1 MLNVPAFERK
11 FELAT
16 ARRIVGELA
25 DMIRPACERLEV
37 GGSIRRGAPYVKDA
51 ELIAIPAPGA
61 NLLAWLDGMVERG
74 YIEKAVYVDKN
85 GKSSNRWG
93 QKYRGILF
101 QDIKVEIFLTHPEA
115 WGFQKWL
122 RTGPGEANTY
132 IMSYLIFRRAAIRF
146 IDGDGWYSPGNL
158 WHKPKDKWIAEDKV
172 QLSIPD
178 EETLFALL
186 GMPYLAPNERGEQ
199 RYKKLMGN
207 NRGHRWPDSSKYV
220 LKQPEDVRLVNV
232 EPVAVAVETGK
243 AGAEPLAISP
253 LGVTEANADAWAKQV
268 YAESLARTER
278 RLSECRLMAG
288 TYPSYARRMAVLEGE
303 IEMLRRMAE

>member
-1 MLNVPAFERK
+1 MLNVPELERK
-11 FELAT
+11 FELAA
-16 ARRIVGELA
+16 ARHIVGELA

-37 GGSIRRGAPYVKDA
+37 CGSIRRGSPYVKDA
-51 ELIAIPAPGA
+51 DLVAIP
-61 NLLAWLDGMVERG
+61 NTSISETHLHAWLDGMLERG
-74 YIEKAVYVDKN
+74 IITKALYGESKTT
-85 GKSSNRWG
+85 RWG
-93 QKYRGILF
+93 PKLRGLMF
-101 QDIKVEIFLTHPEA
+101 QGLQIEIDLADEHN
-115 WGFQKWL
+115 WGYKKAL
-122 RTGPGEANTY
+122 RSGPKSANEY
-132 IMSYLIFRRAAIRF
+132 IMGYISWRKPALRLQ
-146 IDGDGWYSPGNL
+146 DGYGWYSPGNL

-199 RYKKLMGN
+199 QYKKLMGN
-207 NRGHRWPDSSKYV
+207 NRGHRWPDFSKYV
-220 LKQPEDVRLVNV
+220 LRQPEAVRLVNI

-288 TYPSYARRMAVLEGE
+288 TYPSYARRAAVLERE
-303 IEMLRRMAE
+303 MVMLRGMAG